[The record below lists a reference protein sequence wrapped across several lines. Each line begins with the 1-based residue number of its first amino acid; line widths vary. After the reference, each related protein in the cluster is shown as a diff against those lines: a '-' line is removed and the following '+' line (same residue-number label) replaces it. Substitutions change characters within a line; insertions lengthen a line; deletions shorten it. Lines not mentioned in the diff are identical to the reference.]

1 MTQQLAI
8 AVPAPR
14 AQVRSVQD
22 AAGRARIIGVGT
34 ATHAADSAYSQK
46 DVLEAFNI
54 TDRRIRL
61 MFMNSAIGQRHLI
74 LPPESPDGGRVVETQ
89 GELLAKHSAYA
100 IELGAR
106 ALLNCIERAGVSL
119 NDIDYLCCVTT
130 TGFLTPGLSALLC
143 RQLNLRLEC
152 GRLDIV
158 GMGCNAGLNG
168 LTAIDAWTRA
178 NPGKLAVMVCAEI
191 CSAAYVIDGTM
202 QTSVVNSL
210 FGDGASAVAM
220 MAAPDSSAPAQA
232 LAPTVMG
239 FASAVVSDALDAMKY
254 TWDEAQNKF
263 SFTLAQDVPY
273 VVGAHA
279 EEVIDRLLRPAGL
292 RRHQIAHWV
301 IHSGGKKVIDAV
313 KINLGLTT
321 HDVRHTISVLH
332 DYGNVSSGSFLFS
345 YERLLDEGKV
355 ERGDYGVMMTMGPGT
370 TIETALLRW

>member
-1 MTQQLAI
+1 
-8 AVPAPR
+8 
-14 AQVRSVQD
+14 
-22 AAGRARIIGVGT
+22 
-34 ATHAADSAYSQK
+34 
-46 DVLEAFNI
+46 
-54 TDRRIRL
+54 
-61 MFMNSAIGQRHLI
+61 
-74 LPPESPDGGRVVETQ
+74 
-89 GELLAKHSAYA
+89 
-100 IELGAR
+100 
-106 ALLNCIERAGVSL
+106 
-119 NDIDYLCCVTT
+119 
-130 TGFLTPGLSALLC
+130 
-143 RQLNLRLEC
+143 
-152 GRLDIV
+152 
-158 GMGCNAGLNG
+158 MGCNAGLNG

-191 CSAAYVIDGTM
+191 CSAAYVIDETM

-210 FGDGASAVAM
+210 FGDGASAAAM
-220 MAAPDSSAPAQA
+220 IAVPDSSASGKA
-232 LAPTVMG
+232 LAPTVVG

-321 HDVRHTISVLH
+321 HDVRHTISVLN

-345 YERLLDEGKV
+345 YERLLEEGKV